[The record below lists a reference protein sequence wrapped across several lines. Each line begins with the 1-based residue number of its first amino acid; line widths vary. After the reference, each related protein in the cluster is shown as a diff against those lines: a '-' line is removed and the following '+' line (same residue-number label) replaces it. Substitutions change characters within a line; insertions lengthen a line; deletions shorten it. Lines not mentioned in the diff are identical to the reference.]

1 MDFLYSLPHWFAGT
15 IVVGAVLIGTAVAY
29 FIARKI
35 YDPPLSDND
44 RSVVLA
50 FVPTIATVQSLLL
63 AFSAVSVWEGFSTA
77 QAAVMTEANIVGQRA
92 RDLASFGSEDSAR
105 ARNLLRAYARNVVD
119 AEWQEMGR
127 GIQARASWDAFDDFF
142 RGVAKLDPDTPK
154 RQALMPEIWARTNQ
168 LVEIRRAR
176 LASADAE
183 IPGTLWAVVVA
194 GSILT
199 LAMAFY
205 LPLTRF
211 NGIMVGALAASL
223 GLVFFFLV
231 ALDRPFAGRESV
243 SPQPFLSAIENMDRW
258 DHATQA
264 H

>member
-1 MDFLYSLPHWFAGT
+1 MDFLYSLSHWAAGI
-15 IVVGAVLIGTAVAY
+15 IVVSAVLIGTAVTYA
-29 FIARKI
+29 IARRI

-77 QAAVMTEANIVGQRA
+77 HSAVMTEANIVGQMA
-92 RDLASFGSEDSAR
+92 RDLSSFETEDAAR
-105 ARNLLRAYARNVVD
+105 ARALLRAYAKNVID
-119 AEWQEMGR
+119 EEWPEMAS
-127 GIQARASWDAFDDFF
+127 GIQARASWDAFDAFF
-142 RGVAKLDPDTPK
+142 RGVAKLDPDTPR

-168 LVEIRRAR
+168 LVEARRAR

-223 GLVFFFLV
+223 GLVFFFLI

-243 SPQPFLSAIENMDRW
+243 SPQPLLSAIDNIDRW
-258 DHATQA
+258 DRATQT